1 MKFKYYLRGCGI
13 GILFTTI
20 ILMISFHS
28 GKNQMTDSQVM
39 ERASELG
46 MITTQEMIS
55 ATENTQAGETV
66 NTEDLEKSSE
76 TVKTQNTESK
86 ADTGEKNTEELE
98 VVPDF
103 DTEEKEKE
111 TESKYKKNNK
121 KDKAS
126 DSKKDQKDEKIVLE
140 VKRGDVCRIIAENLA
155 TLGMVEDAE
164 DFRKYM
170 QKNGYDHQINVG
182 TFELKKGMSYEE
194 IAKTITS

>member
-1 MKFKYYLRGCGI
+1 
-13 GILFTTI
+13 
-20 ILMISFHS
+20 
-28 GKNQMTDSQVM
+28 MTDSQVM

-103 DTEEKEKE
+103 DTEEKEK
-111 TESKYKKNNK
+111 
-121 KDKAS
+121 
-126 DSKKDQKDEKIVLE
+126 L
-140 VKRGDVCRIIAENLA
+140 CR
-155 TLGMVEDAE
+155 VS
-164 DFRKYM
+164 RR
-170 QKNGYDHQINVG
+170 NGFHEAAARSRPD
-182 TFELKKGMSYEE
+182 
-194 IAKTITS
+194 

>member
-111 TESKYKKNNK
+111 T
-121 KDKAS
+121 
-126 DSKKDQKDEKIVLE
+126 
-140 VKRGDVCRIIAENLA
+140 
-155 TLGMVEDAE
+155 
-164 DFRKYM
+164 
-170 QKNGYDHQINVG
+170 
-182 TFELKKGMSYEE
+182 
-194 IAKTITS
+194 

>member
-1 MKFKYYLRGCGI
+1 MDKLKRISGGNAAGVVDIYDSISDYLVTSVD
-13 GILFTTI
+13 FTSLITE
-20 ILMISFHS
+20 LMDYDFS
-28 GKNQMTDSQVM
+28 
-39 ERASELG
+39 
-46 MITTQEMIS
+46 QEMIS

-76 TVKTQNTESK
+76 TVKIQNTESK
-86 ADTGEKNTEELE
+86 VDTGEKNTEELE

-103 DTEEKEKE
+103 DTEEKEKD
-111 TESKYKKNNK
+111 TESKDKKNNK
-121 KDKAS
+121 KDKVS

-164 DFRKYM
+164 NFRKYM

>member
-76 TVKTQNTESK
+76 TVKIQNTESK
-86 ADTGEKNTEELE
+86 VDTGEKNSTLHA
-98 VVPDF
+98 
-103 DTEEKEKE
+103 KL
-111 TESKYKKNNK
+111 
-121 KDKAS
+121 
-126 DSKKDQKDEKIVLE
+126 QK
-140 VKRGDVCRIIAENLA
+140 
-155 TLGMVEDAE
+155 T
-164 DFRKYM
+164 
-170 QKNGYDHQINVG
+170 
-182 TFELKKGMSYEE
+182 
-194 IAKTITS
+194 

>member
-13 GILFTTI
+13 GILCTAI
-20 ILMISFHS
+20 ILMISFRS
-28 GKNQMTDSQVM
+28 DEGQMTDSQVM
-39 ERASELG
+39 ERTSELG
-46 MITTQEMIS
+46 MIAPGEIVPE
-55 ATENTQAGETV
+55 TENSQAAELTD
-66 NTEDLEKSSE
+66 TEKIVKKSE
-76 TVKTQNTESK
+76 TGKTKDTESVSE
-86 ADTGEKNTEELE
+86 TGEKNTEELE

-103 DTEEKEKE
+103 DTEEKEKD
-111 TESKYKKNNK
+111 TESKDKKNNK
-121 KDKAS
+121 KDKVS

-164 DFRKYM
+164 NFRKYM